1 VKSTNGVQRQLRW
14 LLLVLVFISAVNAF
28 VFWNTLHNL
37 IESYRAAA
45 RGEKIVS
52 LAGDLERSFFEEN
65 KLRGVEG
72 SDDSLGDLRKQ
83 IRSLFKDIRENF
95 TEKESI
101 SQIKKI
107 ESQWRGAHD
116 EAGTRGLLRA
126 TKNLVA
132 TQEKILGPLQNSA
145 DAATSALVS
154 FLALYLVIFLV
165 TVIILGQ
172 FMRRRVFYPLARL
185 SEKMKNFQAGHF
197 QLPPQTQ
204 NNDEISDL
212 EAQFYDMAGRVGD
225 TVSDLKEIDKAKTD
239 FISIASH
246 ELRTPMTAVKG
257 SLSLILSGD
266 LYKIDP
272 DIKEILGIAEKET
285 DRLIRLINDIL
296 DLTKME
302 TKQLPLD
309 KKPNDLGSVVK
320 EAVDGVNGLLEV
332 TKVSAKIIDPGYG
345 VKVLIDRDRIQQ
357 VITNLLSNAIKFS
370 PAKATVVVSYE
381 AYPNKLGKGAIVRI
395 KDSGNGIKPE
405 DHAHMFEKFRSTD
418 SGRSKVIKGTGLGL
432 PICKALI
439 EQHGGQI
446 GVQSVIGEGSTFYF
460 IIPDPNTVTKAKTPP
475 VAAEEAA

>member
-1 VKSTNGVQRQLRW
+1 M
-14 LLLVLVFISAVNAF
+14 LVLISGGNAF
-28 VFWNTLHNL
+28 IFWNTLHQL
-37 IESYRAAA
+37 IESYQAAA
-45 RGEKIVS
+45 RGQKVVS

-65 KLRGVEG
+65 KLRVVEG
-72 SDDSLGDLRKQ
+72 SDDNLNNLRKQ
-83 IRSLFKDIRENF
+83 IRTLFKDLRSNF
-95 TEKESI
+95 SDKESI
-101 SQIKKI
+101 KQIRSI
-107 ESQWRGAHD
+107 EEEWRGAHD
-116 EAGTRGLLRA
+116 ESATHRLLRN
-126 TKNLVA
+126 TKNFVSN
-132 TQEKILGPLQNSA
+132 QEKILYPLQHSA
-145 DAATSALVS
+145 DTATSALS
-154 FLALYLVIFLV
+154 GFLILYLVVFLV

-172 FMRRRVFYPLARL
+172 FMKRRVFYPLARL

-257 SLSLILSGD
+257 SLSLILSDD
-266 LYKIDP
+266 LYKVDP
-272 DIKEILGIAEKET
+272 ELKELLAIAEKET

-309 KKPNDLGSVVK
+309 RKPHLLGEVVK
-320 EAVDGVNGLLEV
+320 EALDGVKGLLEV
-332 TKVSAKIIDPGYG
+332 TKVSAKIIEPGYP
-345 VKVLIDRDRIQQ
+345 VKASIDRDRIQQ

-370 PAKATVVVSYE
+370 PPHGMVEISYDT
-381 AYPNKLGKGAIVRI
+381 YPDGKSAIVKVRD
-395 KDSGNGIKPE
+395 KGSGIKPE
-405 DHAHMFEKFRSTD
+405 DLSHMFEKFRSTD

-432 PICKALI
+432 PICKALV

-446 GVQSVIGEGSTFYF
+446 GVKSVLGEGSTFYF
-460 IIPDPNTVTKAKTPP
+460 IIPDPQFDLKKTVK
-475 VAAEEAA
+475 EAA